1 VRSARPLVFAG
12 VVVILAIAGYFLGR
26 HFRTA
31 GAPAQ
36 ALKERIGTTEI
47 RGDGPDLSA
56 IADRSP
62 AGLLNYFIGRLRT
75 SGLNPGEVDAFR
87 RALLAAEPRE
97 AVAAILAFLATGQ
110 DARTGETFEVGKGGE
125 LSGAPTLRVLL
136 LDLLGRICRGTGSDE
151 SEVFSRS
158 LLTRKT
164 SADEWAVA
172 LRNIAWSAPDDRAFL
187 AGKMREMLGY
197 QPWRQ
202 QPSAGFFEAFDVI
215 VFTREG
221 RFVAELGEMANSE
234 DDALKRAA
242 AVALDRLSEMAPL
255 DVMTY
260 LNAHP
265 AEFADKPYLRADYYS
280 KADLSQSAQRQAV
293 EMYLGRA
300 DVAAAEKE
308 KLLAVFASPGTFA
321 GENLL
326 TSPPPPEDD
335 PPERKAALR
344 KTVDDWIK
352 TNRFPALA
360 GALAGL
366 RQRLSE

>member
-1 VRSARPLVFAG
+1 MRSARPLAFAG
-12 VVVILAIAGYFLGR
+12 VVVLLAIIGYFLGR
-26 HFRTA
+26 QFRSA
-31 GAPAQ
+31 GAPSRPA
-36 ALKERIGTTEI
+36 KETVVSRETG
-47 RGDGPDLSA
+47 GSAPDSSA
-56 IADRSP
+56 NADRSP
-62 AGLLNYFIGRLRT
+62 AGLLNHLFGRLRT
-75 SGLNPGEVDAFR
+75 SGINPGELDAFR
-87 RALLAAEPRE
+87 RALLTAEPRE
-97 AVAAILAFLATGQ
+97 ALAAILAFLATGQ
-110 DARTGETFEVGKGGE
+110 DARTGESFEVAKGGE
-125 LSGAPTLRVLL
+125 LSGAPTFRVLL
-136 LDLLGRICRGTGSDE
+136 LDILGRICRGTGSDE

-158 LLTRKT
+158 LLARKT

-172 LRNIAWSAPDDRAFL
+172 LRNIAWSSPDDRVFL
-187 AGKMREMLGY
+187 AGKMREMIAY

-221 RFVAELGEMANSE
+221 KFVAELGEMANSE

-265 AEFADKPYLRADYYS
+265 TEFANKPYLRADYYS

-293 EMYLGRA
+293 EAYLARP
-300 DVAAAEKE
+300 DVSATEKE

-326 TSPPPPEDD
+326 TSPPPEDD
-335 PPERKAALR
+335 PPERKAGLR

-352 TNRFPALA
+352 TNRFPALT
-360 GALAGL
+360 GPLAGL